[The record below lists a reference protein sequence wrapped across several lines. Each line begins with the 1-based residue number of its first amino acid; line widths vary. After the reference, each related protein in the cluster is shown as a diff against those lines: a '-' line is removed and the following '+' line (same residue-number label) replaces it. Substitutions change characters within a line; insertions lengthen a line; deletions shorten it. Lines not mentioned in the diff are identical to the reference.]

1 MGAHLQGAYLLRAHL
16 RAADLQGAD
25 LTDAFGLTWAQ
36 FHTARRD
43 RQTRFPDYL
52 DARGLQE

>member
-1 MGAHLQGAYLLRAHL
+1 MGAYMKGAYLLRAYL

-36 FHTARRD
+36 LHTAQRG

-52 DARGLQE
+52 DARGPQE